1 MLGSSRKKVLDSI
14 FQRLDALESAP
25 PPPPPPV
32 PTLSPDD
39 PELLGIQRKL
49 DLLDGMW
56 ESSDRK
62 VKEYAIALS
71 EGIEREE
78 RRERRI
84 NATVARARK
93 ELRESGVEH
102 AGLEAEAGDL
112 RKVDGDGGHGTEVL
126 HLPEPVEEPAE
137 VPSSIRGVP
146 ASTLRRV
153 RGY

>member
-14 FQRLDALESAP
+14 FLRIDALESAP

-32 PTLSPDD
+32 PALSAITEHLETLQAGADSA
-39 PELLGIQRKL
+39 RF
-49 DLLDGMW
+49 DLIDL
-56 ESSDRK
+56 ERR

-93 ELRESGVEH
+93 ELRDSGVEH
-102 AGLEAEAGDL
+102 SGLEAEADDL
-112 RKVDGDGGHGTEVL
+112 RKVDGDRGGDGGVRL
-126 HLPEPVEEPAE
+126 VPETVAEPAE
-137 VPSSIRGVP
+137 VPSSIKGVP